1 VWAHFV
7 PSRRVAN
14 GEPELLQLLGDVL
27 DIADGYPGHV
37 GDGHGRRRARPAD
50 RPPGQPRPGTR
61 HIPGIAVNPATD
73 SYRGA
78 DKTDARDA
86 RVNADQARMRRE
98 LQLIRPGDDATIA
111 LRLLTDHGVG
121 LVADRTRTTNRLRAL
136 LDSMF

>member
-1 VWAHFV
+1 M
-7 PSRRVAN
+7 
-14 GEPELLQLLGDVL
+14 
-27 DIADGYPGHV
+27 
-37 GDGHGRRRARPAD
+37 
-50 RPPGQPRPGTR
+50 
-61 HIPGIAVNPATD
+61 NPATD

-136 LDSMF
+136 LNSMF